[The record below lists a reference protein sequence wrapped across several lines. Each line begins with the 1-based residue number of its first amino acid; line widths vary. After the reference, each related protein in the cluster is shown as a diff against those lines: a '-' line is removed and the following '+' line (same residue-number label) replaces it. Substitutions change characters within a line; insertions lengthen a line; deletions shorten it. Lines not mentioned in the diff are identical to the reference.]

1 MLHAV
6 QEGTSVLTSGK
17 LILVYLDNYW
27 LKVVVL
33 VLHLNFIVSW
43 SWDLAL
49 EVAHVINQS
58 LVLATVQLDHGLRE
72 VEELSSLF
80 YR

>member
-6 QEGTSVLTSGK
+6 QEGTGVLASGK
-17 LILVYLDNYW
+17 LILVYLDNNW

-49 EVAHVINQS
+49 EVAHVVN
-58 LVLATVQLDHGLRE
+58 
-72 VEELSSLF
+72 
-80 YR
+80 

>member
-49 EVAHVINQS
+49 EVAHVVNQS
-58 LVLATVQLDHGLRE
+58 LVLATVQLDH
-72 VEELSSLF
+72 SL
-80 YR
+80 

>member
-6 QEGTSVLTSGK
+6 QEGTGVLASGK

-49 EVAHVINQS
+49 EVAHVVNQS
-58 LVLATVQLDHGLRE
+58 LVLASVQLDH
-72 VEELSSLF
+72 SL
-80 YR
+80 

>member
-6 QEGTSVLTSGK
+6 QEGTRVFTSGK

-33 VLHLNFIVSW
+33 VLHLNFIVYW

-49 EVAHVINQS
+49 EVAHVVNQS
-58 LVLATVQLDHGLRE
+58 LVLVTVHLDH
-72 VEELSSLF
+72 SL
-80 YR
+80 

>member
-6 QEGTSVLTSGK
+6 KVGASILAGGELF
-17 LILVYLDNYW
+17 LVYLDNYW

-33 VLHLNFIVSW
+33 ILHLDFVASW

-49 EVAHVINQS
+49 EVAHVVNQTR
-58 LVLATVQLDHGLRE
+58 VLTTVYRDHCL
-72 VEELSSLF
+72 
-80 YR
+80 

>member
-58 LVLATVQLDHGLRE
+58 LVLATVQLDH
-72 VEELSSLF
+72 SL
-80 YR
+80 

>member
-6 QEGTSVLTSGK
+6 QEGTRVLTSGK

-49 EVAHVINQS
+49 EVAHVVNQS
-58 LVLATVQLDHGLRE
+58 LVLATVYLDHGL
-72 VEELSSLF
+72 
-80 YR
+80 

>member
-6 QEGTSVLTSGK
+6 QEGTGVLASGK
-17 LILVYLDNYW
+17 LILVYLDNNW

-49 EVAHVINQS
+49 EVAHVVNQS
-58 LVLATVQLDHGLRE
+58 LVLASVQLDH
-72 VEELSSLF
+72 SL
-80 YR
+80 